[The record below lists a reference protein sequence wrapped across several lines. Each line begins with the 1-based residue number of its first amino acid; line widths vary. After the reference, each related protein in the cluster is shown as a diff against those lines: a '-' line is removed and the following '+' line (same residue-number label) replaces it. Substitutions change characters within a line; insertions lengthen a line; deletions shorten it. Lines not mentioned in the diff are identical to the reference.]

1 MTDVYDKALRKLQ
14 RIIAR
19 EDDADG
25 ARLKP
30 TYFLQLLQ
38 EEIRLEECERFFRAM
53 REGDKKPT
61 I

>member
-1 MTDVYDKALRKLQ
+1 MSNAYERAAIKLK

-19 EDDADG
+19 EGDADG

-30 TYFLQLLQ
+30 AYFLQLLQ
-38 EEIRLEECERFFRAM
+38 EEIQLEECERFFRAM